1 MADLTDDERQAYALS
16 DVRCTLGLANI
27 AGHATIELVTD

>member
-1 MADLTDDERQAYALS
+1 MADLTDEERQAYALS

-27 AGHATIELVTD
+27 AGPLTVTLITD